1 MFACPR
7 DNGANALQMR
17 FREGT
22 WSLGPDANHAFTDG
36 ALYRQCACQCKGASD
51 DERLSVAT
59 VAQFS
64 FRVGPVMPLRLPIL
78 ILLHLPMG
86 GDQSSHSVKRNP
98 MKFPVWLKPGLWG
111 AALGAIALA
120 IVGFSQL
127 GWRTATSADQLAQDR
142 AETAVV
148 AALVPFC
155 VAKAQENTE
164 QVALA
169 KFRAEQSAYSRSDLV
184 TQAGWATFGVA
195 KTPDSALAR
204 ACSVKLYEMK
214 TS

>member
-1 MFACPR
+1 
-7 DNGANALQMR
+7 
-17 FREGT
+17 
-22 WSLGPDANHAFTDG
+22 
-36 ALYRQCACQCKGASD
+36 
-51 DERLSVAT
+51 
-59 VAQFS
+59 
-64 FRVGPVMPLRLPIL
+64 
-78 ILLHLPMG
+78 
-86 GDQSSHSVKRNP
+86 
-98 MKFPVWLKPGLWG
+98 
-111 AALGAIALA
+111 
-120 IVGFSQL
+120 
-127 GWRTATSADQLAQDR
+127 
-142 AETAVV
+142 
-148 AALVPFC
+148 VPFC